1 MFSSESQTILA
12 VCMQIQSTVE
22 NTKMRVSLK
31 CLTSYDN
38 TVTSFTLVTVSSL
51 INITACKEDLRD
63 Y

>member
-1 MFSSESQTILA
+1 
-12 VCMQIQSTVE
+12 MQIQSTVE